1 MQLPGSG
8 DILREHLERPRCAG
22 RLERPDAT
30 ATVTNPACGDLLALD
45 LAVEAGRIAAAGQVV
60 QGCPAARALASI
72 LAGLVVGLSLE
83 EAAGVDRERLD
94 REAGGLPGQKKH
106 AAHLAADAL
115 AGALRELRRVHPN
128 T

>member
-1 MQLPGSG
+1 M
-8 DILREHLERPRCAG
+8 REHLDRPRCAG

-30 ATVTNPACGDLLALD
+30 ATVTNPACGDVLALD
-45 LAVEAGRIAAAGQVV
+45 IAVQRGRIVAAGQVV

-83 EAAGVDRERLD
+83 EARRLDVERLD
-94 REAGGLPGQKKH
+94 REVGGLPGQKKH

-115 AGALRELRRVHPN
+115 AEALRELQPLRP
-128 T
+128 